1 MHLLHCTF
9 TLSAVKYGLHLFSL
23 RKQPTFHHQ
32 CWRKKGRDSILMMCH
47 YSELGFFNK
56 YPDQYDCKYI
66 LKFAK
71 DFSWRNQCIN
81 PEISEDVLMISKGFP
96 INALNRFHF

>member
-1 MHLLHCTF
+1 MACIYLALENSQHF
-9 TLSAVKYGLHLFSL
+9 TTSVGE
-23 RKQPTFHHQ
+23 
-32 CWRKKGRDSILMMCH
+32 KKGRDSILMMCH

-66 LKFAK
+66 ILKFAK

-81 PEISEDVLMISKGFP
+81 PEISEDVLMISKGYP
-96 INALNRFHF
+96 STH

>member
-23 RKQPTFHHQ
+23 RKQPTE
-32 CWRKKGRDSILMMCH
+32 RKKGRDSILMMCH
-47 YSELGFFNK
+47 YLELGFLNK